1 MKIAIVGAGGMGAMT
16 GGLLKEAGVDVHLHD
31 IDKKHM
37 ETIKK
42 NGLLI
47 EGIGGE
53 RRVPI
58 NATVR
63 LRDIGIPD
71 LIIVFVKSYDTE
83 HAAAEAKKIS
93 GEHTAVLTLQNGLG
107 NVEILERAFGS
118 DKVLAGT
125 TDAAATIMGPGR
137 VKHTAFGSVYIGE
150 LKGEI
155 TQRVREVV
163 ALFAKA
169 GFNAHPSDNVTGMIW
184 TKLILNLAINP
195 LGTILRARCEKLIDN
210 DYSRILMR
218 QVVEEAVRVAQK
230 KGIKLIYPDM
240 VQAAY
245 DLAEKNATSFNSMTQ
260 DFLKGK
266 KTEIDAISGAIVKEA
281 EQQGI
286 PVPFNQAMA
295 MIVKALEHT
304 VTIMDESRTGE

>member
-16 GGLLKEAGVDVHLHD
+16 GGLLKEAGADVHLHD
-31 IDKKHM
+31 IDKEHI

-58 NATVR
+58 NATAR
-63 LRDIGIPD
+63 IGDIGVAD
-71 LIIVFVKSYDTE
+71 LIIIFVKSYDTE
-83 HAAAEAKKIS
+83 HAAAEAKKID
-93 GEHTAVLTLQNGLG
+93 GEHTTALTLQNGLG

-125 TDAAATIMGPGR
+125 TDAAATIIGPGR
-137 VKHTAFGSVYIGE
+137 VKHTASGNVYMGE
-150 LKGEI
+150 LNGEI

-163 ALFAKA
+163 TLFTKA
-169 GFNAHPSDNVTGMIW
+169 GFNAHSSDNVTGLIW

-210 DYSRILMR
+210 DYSRTLMR
-218 QVVEEAVRVAQK
+218 QVVEEAVRVAEK
-230 KGIKLIYPDM
+230 KGVTLMYPDM

-245 DLAEKNATSFNSMTQ
+245 DLAEKNAASVNSMAQ

-266 KTEIDAISGAIVKEA
+266 KTEIEAISGAIIKEA
-281 EQQGI
+281 ERAGI
-286 PVPFNQAMA
+286 SAPFNQAMA

-304 VTIMDESRTGE
+304 REN